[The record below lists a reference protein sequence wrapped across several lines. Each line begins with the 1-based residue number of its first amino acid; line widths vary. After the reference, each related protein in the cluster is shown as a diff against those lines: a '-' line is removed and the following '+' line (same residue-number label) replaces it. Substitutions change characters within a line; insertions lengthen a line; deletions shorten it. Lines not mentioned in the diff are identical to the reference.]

1 MGLGLL
7 LSLLIIVSIIIFSVF
22 YIKKKKN
29 KIVQEYIS
37 KNEKTK
43 IKNKPLM
50 IIGPS
55 GVGKDTLISMLIK
68 KYPKYFIKCVSCTT
82 RKPRKNEKN
91 RINYYF
97 ISEQEFKELE
107 KNGQIIGKFQKYD
120 ILYGTSKEI
129 LNNTLTNDN
138 IVYFDYNIE
147 TAINIFNENS
157 IEFNYIA
164 FLPPSIEELENRLI
178 KRGTENKDEIKKRMD
193 YAKIEIEQ
201 INKSKFLNYI
211 IKNDDL
217 NNAFNEFELC
227 IKQLYN
233 DLFI

>member
-1 MGLGLL
+1 MSLVLI
-7 LSLLIIVSIIIFSVF
+7 LSFLLIFSIVLFSFF

-37 KNEKTK
+37 KTEKTK

-55 GVGKDTLISMLIK
+55 GVGKDTLRSMLIK
-68 KYPKYFIKCVSCTT
+68 KYPKHFIKCVSCTT

-91 RINYYF
+91 GINYYF
-97 ISEQEFKELE
+97 ISQQKFKELE

-120 ILYGTSKEI
+120 ILYGTSKEV
-129 LNNTLTNDN
+129 LNNTLTDDK

-147 TAINIFNENS
+147 TAINIFNENN

-178 KRGTENKDEIKKRMD
+178 ERGTESKDEIKKRMD
-193 YAKIEIEQ
+193 YAKIEIDL

-217 NNAFNEFELC
+217 DNTFNEFEFC
-227 IKQLYN
+227 IKQLYK

>member
-1 MGLGLL
+1 MSLVLI
-7 LSLLIIVSIIIFSVF
+7 LSFLLIFSIVLFSFF

-37 KNEKTK
+37 KTEKTK

-68 KYPKYFIKCVSCTT
+68 KYPKHFIKCVSCTT

-91 RINYYF
+91 GINYYF
-97 ISEQEFKELE
+97 ISQQKFKELE

-120 ILYGTSKEI
+120 ILYGTSKEV
-129 LNNTLTNDN
+129 LNNTLTDDK

-147 TAINIFNENS
+147 TAINIFNENN

-178 KRGTENKDEIKKRMD
+178 ERGTESKDEIKKRMD
-193 YAKIEIEQ
+193 YAKIEIDL

-217 NNAFNEFELC
+217 DNTFNEFEFC
-227 IKQLYN
+227 IKQLYK